1 MKLLKLL
8 SRLVYASPVLSTAGD
23 SYLWLSVVRT
33 EVRLKWNF

>member
-8 SRLVYASPVLSTAGD
+8 PRLVYASSLLNTAGD
-23 SYLWLSVVRT
+23 SYLWLSVVIT